1 MKQILATFPL
11 RNFLRVFALVTA
23 VSATSCSKDPAVDG
37 ELHGDMLRFAV
48 AEADGWNTQLRCGA
62 AGSEE
67 KSAASPENV
76 AEVFSLRGEN
86 PADTLFLHASV
97 ADGIAAPYPNVQT
110 DRLQTRA
117 TPVETGTFYDSFG
130 VLASVYTGTWSED
143 SCLPDYMYDVEV
155 TEASSWTTSYYWPG
169 AGRNIRFFAHALTAV
184 RFTTGDDMMSGRIT
198 KITLKGVYGSGS
210 HTMGS
215 DSWNGYGATTD
226 FSQTLAATVDG
237 SADQEITPVAATFMM
252 LPQTLPSG
260 ASIEVVYTDDLTST
274 QRTLTASIAG
284 SQWPMGRTVTYRIS
298 TSSIVI
304 TPTFTV
310 MAPADFTYAGGS
322 ENYSVTSYAAVSR
335 PGDATRTVPVAW
347 TAEFVEDDGSGGYN
361 VIARPEWLTA
371 FTASATAV
379 RRPRRSRLRLRLKR
393 VSLPIRITKL

>member
-155 TEASSWTTSYYWPG
+155 K
-169 AGRNIRFFAHALTAV
+169 H
-184 RFTTGDDMMSGRIT
+184 
-198 KITLKGVYGSGS
+198 
-210 HTMGS
+210 
-215 DSWNGYGATTD
+215 
-226 FSQTLAATVDG
+226 
-237 SADQEITPVAATFMM
+237 
-252 LPQTLPSG
+252 
-260 ASIEVVYTDDLTST
+260 
-274 QRTLTASIAG
+274 
-284 SQWPMGRTVTYRIS
+284 
-298 TSSIVI
+298 
-304 TPTFTV
+304 
-310 MAPADFTYAGGS
+310 
-322 ENYSVTSYAAVSR
+322 R
-335 PGDATRTVPVAW
+335 PGRPPITGPVPDATSVSSLTRPMA
-347 TAEFVEDDGSGGYN
+347 ARGSFFR
-361 VIARPEWLTA
+361 IR
-371 FTASATAV
+371 
-379 RRPRRSRLRLRLKR
+379 RRPVLRRSPIRSRQPSPTSRICWSLLPPGWPAIPLRRLR
-393 VSLPIRITKL
+393 

>member
-62 AGSEE
+62 AESEE
-67 KSAASPENV
+67 KSAVSPENV

-155 TEASSWTTSYYWPG
+155 TEASSWTTSYYWPLAFFFF
-169 AGRNIRFFAHALTAV
+169 AGRR
-184 RFTTGDDMMSGRIT
+184 
-198 KITLKGVYGSGS
+198 
-210 HTMGS
+210 
-215 DSWNGYGATTD
+215 
-226 FSQTLAATVDG
+226 
-237 SADQEITPVAATFMM
+237 
-252 LPQTLPSG
+252 PSG
-260 ASIEVVYTDDLTST
+260 ALPNSGNPTAPTS
-274 QRTLTASIAG
+274 
-284 SQWPMGRTVTYRIS
+284 P
-298 TSSIVI
+298 
-304 TPTFTV
+304 P
-310 MAPADFTYAGGS
+310 
-322 ENYSVTSYAAVSR
+322 
-335 PGDATRTVPVAW
+335 
-347 TAEFVEDDGSGGYN
+347 
-361 VIARPEWLTA
+361 A
-371 FTASATAV
+371 FTASAPNSAV
-379 RRPRRSRLRLRLKR
+379 FVLWRRGLSLLFCLFSCGSTHSSIRPRQ
-393 VSLPIRITKL
+393 KLIL

>member
-117 TPVETGTFYDSFG
+117 TPVETGTFYGFVRRIGFG
-130 VLASVYTGTWSED
+130 LYGDLERGFLLAGLYVRCRGDRSIVL
-143 SCLPDYMYDVEV
+143 
-155 TEASSWTTSYYWPG
+155 
-169 AGRNIRFFAHALTAV
+169 
-184 RFTTGDDMMSGRIT
+184 
-198 KITLKGVYGSGS
+198 
-210 HTMGS
+210 
-215 DSWNGYGATTD
+215 
-226 FSQTLAATVDG
+226 
-237 SADQEITPVAATFMM
+237 
-252 LPQTLPSG
+252 
-260 ASIEVVYTDDLTST
+260 DDLLLLARCRT
-274 QRTLTASIAG
+274 QHPFLRLRAL
-284 SQWPMGRTVTYRIS
+284 W
-298 TSSIVI
+298 
-304 TPTFTV
+304 
-310 MAPADFTYAGGS
+310 
-322 ENYSVTSYAAVSR
+322 R
-335 PGDATRTVPVAW
+335 PGD
-347 TAEFVEDDGSGGYN
+347 
-361 VIARPEWLTA
+361 
-371 FTASATAV
+371 
-379 RRPRRSRLRLRLKR
+379 RSFG
-393 VSLPIRITKL
+393 

>member
-169 AGRNIRFFAHALTAV
+169 AGRNIRFFAYAPYGGQGIVLSDKTSAGTPSITYTVPTAV
-184 RFTTGDDMMSGRIT
+184 
-198 KITLKGVYGSGS
+198 
-210 HTMGS
+210 
-215 DSWNGYGATTD
+215 
-226 FSQTLAATVDG
+226 
-237 SADQEITPVAATFMM
+237 ADQQDCWSL
-252 LPQTLPSG
+252 LPPG
-260 ASIEVVYTDDLTST
+260 
-274 QRTLTASIAG
+274 
-284 SQWPMGRTVTYRIS
+284 WPAIPLR
-298 TSSIVI
+298 
-304 TPTFTV
+304 
-310 MAPADFTYAGGS
+310 
-322 ENYSVTSYAAVSR
+322 
-335 PGDATRTVPVAW
+335 
-347 TAEFVEDDGSGGYN
+347 
-361 VIARPEWLTA
+361 
-371 FTASATAV
+371 
-379 RRPRRSRLRLRLKR
+379 RLR
-393 VSLPIRITKL
+393 